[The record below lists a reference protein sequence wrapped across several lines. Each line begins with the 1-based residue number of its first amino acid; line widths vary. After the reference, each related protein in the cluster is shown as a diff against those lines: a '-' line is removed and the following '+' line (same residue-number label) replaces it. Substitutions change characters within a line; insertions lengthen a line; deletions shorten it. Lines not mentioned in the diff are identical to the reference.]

1 MIPPPSAEGTAGP
14 APSHELFPAFLKLAG
29 KRVLLV
35 GAGPV
40 GASKLQALLGAGAA
54 VVVVAPEVHPD
65 IAAAPVTIHRRAFS
79 PSDLD
84 DVWYVVAAAPA
95 EVNRAVSEAAA
106 ARRLFVN
113 AVDDPPN
120 ASVYL
125 GAVVRRGG
133 LTLAIST
140 SGRAPALAGLLREG
154 LEALIP
160 HDLAAWLEVND
171 RERARWKA
179 EGVPMEHRRG
189 RLLQA
194 INDLYRDRQRER
206 AQPHTGPFAC
216 STCGLTILDRP
227 ASESRTASPAA
238 EGASPMAQG
247 FGPAAIGPREPA
259 GFASL
264 VGAGPGDPELLT
276 LRAVQ
281 RLRDADLVLYDALV
295 SPEILALA
303 SHAQCISVGKRHGRH
318 SVTQETI
325 NRLLVRAARRRRRVV
340 RLKAGDPF
348 VFGRG
353 GEEALAL
360 ASAGLPCEVV
370 PGVSSAT
377 SAAALAGIPV
387 THRGL
392 ASSFVVVSGHA
403 ESAWAPVLD
412 GLSPRSA
419 TLVVLM
425 GVNTRHALANRLVS
439 RGWAMSTPVALL
451 FSASTPDSRTWIGT
465 LGDLA
470 ADVPID
476 VPGGPGTLVIGEVVS
491 LAATLGTARPDAGR
505 LHSDP
510 PLNHADRRLQSAD

>member
-1 MIPPPSAEGTAGP
+1 MTQERATDGASGGGP
-14 APSHELFPAFLKLAG
+14 QPELFPAFLKLAG

-40 GASKLQALLGAGAA
+40 GASKLQGLLAAGAQ

-65 IAAAPVTIHRRAFS
+65 VASAPVAIHRRPFV

-84 DVWYVVAAAPA
+84 DVWYVVAAAPP
-95 EVNRAVSEAAA
+95 EVNRAVSAAA
-106 ARRLFVN
+106 TERRLFVN

-125 GAVVRRGG
+125 GAVVRRNG

-140 SGRAPALAGLLREG
+140 SGKAPALAGLLREG

-160 HDLAAWLEVND
+160 HDVGAWLEVNE
-171 RERARWKA
+171 RERALWRA
-179 EGVPMEHRRG
+179 EGVPMGFRRG

-206 AQPHTGPFAC
+206 AAGRSAFDCA
-216 STCGLTILDRP
+216 TCGLRVVGDLADDDAAP
-227 ASESRTASPAA
+227 RTGGGS
-238 EGASPMAQG
+238 
-247 FGPAAIGPREPA
+247 
-259 GFASL
+259 ASL
-264 VGAGPGDPELLT
+264 VGAGPGDPELMT
-276 LRAVQ
+276 LRAVR

-295 SPEILALA
+295 SPEVLALA
-303 SHAQCISVGKRHGRH
+303 AHAQCISVGKRHGRH

-325 NRLLVRAARRRRRVV
+325 NRLLVSATKRGRRVV

-360 ASAGLPCEVV
+360 AAAGLACEVV

-403 ESAWAPVLD
+403 QSAWAPLVDTLA
-412 GLSPRSA
+412 PRSA

-425 GVNTRHALANRLVS
+425 GVNTRQALASRLIE
-439 RGWAMSTPVALL
+439 RAWAPTTPVALL
-451 FSASTPDSRTWIGT
+451 FSASTPASSTWIGT
-465 LGDLA
+465 LADLA
-470 ADVPID
+470 ADVAID
-476 VPGGPGTLVIGEVVS
+476 IPSGPGTVVIGDVVN
-491 LAATLGTARPDAGR
+491 LAATLGNASGDAVRLKPDPTTAESAGR
-505 LHSDP
+505 
-510 PLNHADRRLQSAD
+510 